1 MDLLFCFIFDIV
13 LIFCDDFE
21 WIFFLFFLDFCFF
34 LRTSLCLGFC
44 FVCRPSI

>member
-1 MDLLFCFIFDIV
+1 MDLLFCLCLTRSWFSVMILNGF
-13 LIFCDDFE
+13 FCY
-21 WIFFLFFLDFCFF
+21 FFWVFVF